1 LTLSRAPPALVDA
14 CRSPRGSAQ
23 FAKPMDVLADQLRST
38 HNALYKVLFDARK
51 KLRFAQVASDYLP
64 EAAEVRAA

>member
-1 LTLSRAPPALVDA
+1 
-14 CRSPRGSAQ
+14 
-23 FAKPMDVLADQLRST
+23 MDVLADQLGST
-38 HNALYKVLFDARK
+38 HNALDKVLFDARK

>member
-1 LTLSRAPPALVDA
+1 
-14 CRSPRGSAQ
+14 
-23 FAKPMDVLADQLRST
+23 MDVVADQLGST

-51 KLRFAQVASDYLP
+51 KLRVAQVASDFLA